1 MKFGALNLF
10 ALAVIGSLL
19 PGFARAQEADR
30 NIMASMEGGS
40 QTMIARDIAELGN
53 KCGLPLNVVDSHGSL
68 ENFFGVRNRHNTQFG
83 IVDSDILN
91 YLSAYRGSNDDVRQA
106 IQGMRIM
113 LPLYD
118 AEVHVVARA
127 GINSLQDLRG
137 KRLGV
142 GQKDGTAYLT
152 SQLILDILR
161 IQVAERVAGSADE
174 MIELLRQGEIDAL
187 LKVGNAPM
195 PMFTDGRLDN
205 SFHMV
210 PITDDVLHA
219 SYKAVTLPAGTY
231 SFQREPIR
239 TIASK
244 TLLMTYEYGSEKN
257 AYYKNSCKAVADF
270 TNLIVG
276 NLDEL
281 RRVGHHPKWKTL
293 NLTEI
298 PKGWEVGAC
307 VRKGLEPTYEVTCAQ
322 QANNADNQQY
332 LDLLQ
337 QRLRQR

>member
-1 MKFGALNLF
+1 MIGLAVRLF
-10 ALAVIGSLL
+10 ALAMAGSSM
-19 PGFARAQEADR
+19 PGYALAQEHDR
-30 NIMASMEGGS
+30 SIMASMEGGS

-91 YLSAYRGSNDDVRQA
+91 YLSAYRGTNSDVLQA
-106 IQGMRIM
+106 MQGMRIM

-127 GINSLQDLRG
+127 GINSLQDLQG

-161 IQVAERVAGSADE
+161 IKVTERVSGSADE
-174 MIELLRQGEIDAL
+174 MIELLRQGEIDAV

-195 PMFTDGRLDN
+195 PMFSDGRVDD
-205 SFHMV
+205 SFHLV
-210 PITDDVLHA
+210 PVVDNVLHA
-219 SYKAVTLPAGTY
+219 SYKPVTMPAGTY
-231 SFQREPIR
+231 PFQRTPVE
-239 TIASK
+239 TVAVK

-270 TNLIVG
+270 TSLIVG

-281 RRVGHHPKWKTL
+281 RRSGHHPKWKTI

-298 PKGWEVGAC
+298 PKGWEIGAC
-307 VRKGLEPTYEVTCAQ
+307 VRKGLEPTYEVSCAQ
-322 QANNADNQQY
+322 QSSENQQY

-337 QRLRQR
+337 KRLRE